1 MDAFFASVE
10 QARRPE
16 LRGLP
21 VIVGG
26 QLGGRGVVSA
36 CSYEARA
43 FGVHSAMP
51 IVHAERLCPHGVF
64 LPVDMKAYVAVHHAL
79 VEILGRYTD
88 LVEVA
93 SIDEAYLDVTG
104 SRRLFGPPQAIAH
117 RIQEQVY
124 QAHGVTCSIGI
135 GPTKLLAKLAAGL
148 NKPAGVGELTD
159 ADVHG
164 RLRELP
170 VGEVCG
176 IGPVTQ
182 ERLAALGLT
191 TLGMLQD
198 VPFPLL
204 AAAFGRG
211 AQGLRQ
217 LSLGHSLSPV
227 SSRRP
232 LPKSVG
238 REITFADDTNDLELL
253 RATLLALSDSAV
265 ADLRSHGLA
274 ARTVALKVRFNTFHT
289 VGRRRTLARPVT
301 ATRPI
306 HEAASALLD
315 ELELGV
321 RWVRLVGV
329 SVSNLTHN
337 AFQLTHRRRLAR
349 GGAGR
354 GRRPGAR
361 QVRVQ
366 GPQPRRRRPRSE
378 RAALRSARP
387 VDAAFTASR
396 AAPRPVRHG
405 SASTPRRDAR
415 RPCARLRPSVQT
427 PRRPRTRRRGGRR
440 ESTHEESPDER
451 PRQDQEHRPRRAS
464 RYRQDVAPRGSAVQG
479 RRHQSP
485 GSRGRRHH
493 ACRTTTTTRR
503 SAS

>member
-1 MDAFFASVE
+1 MIDHPHSARIKYEQMFVQRRAILHLDMDAFFASVE

-26 QLGGRGVVSA
+26 ERGGRGVVSA

-51 IVHAERLCPHGVF
+51 IFQAERLCPRGVF
-64 LPVDMKAYVAVHHAL
+64 IPVDMKAYVAVHRDL
-79 VEILGRYTD
+79 VELLGRYTD
-88 LVEVA
+88 LVEVT

-104 SRRLFGPPQAIAH
+104 SRRLFGPPRAIAL

-124 QAHGVTCSIGI
+124 NAHGVTCSIGI

-148 NKPAGVGELTD
+148 NKPAGIGELTA

-191 TLGMLQD
+191 TVGMLQD

-211 AQGLRQ
+211 AYSLRQ
-217 LSLGHSLSPV
+217 LALGRSFSPV
-227 SSRRP
+227 RSERP

-238 REITFADDTNDLELL
+238 REVTFGDDTNDLELL
-253 RATLLALSDSAV
+253 RATLLSLTDHAV
-265 ADLRSHGLA
+265 AELRRKGLA

-289 VGRRRTLARPVT
+289 VSRRRTLARPVN

-306 HEAASALLD
+306 HKTAVGLLD
-315 ELELGV
+315 ELDIGA

-329 SVSNLTHN
+329 SASGFTHN
-337 AFQLTHRRRLAR
+337 AFQLTLDDGWREVALGEVVDRVREKYGFKALTLA
-349 GGAGR
+349 GGDIACPHLEHGSPALSLH
-354 GRRPGAR
+354 PGAAG
-361 QVRVQ
+361 
-366 GPQPRRRRPRSE
+366 GPAT
-378 RAALRSARP
+378 RA
-387 VDAAFTASR
+387 
-396 AAPRPVRHG
+396 
-405 SASTPRRDAR
+405 
-415 RPCARLRPSVQT
+415 
-427 PRRPRTRRRGGRR
+427 
-440 ESTHEESPDER
+440 
-451 PRQDQEHRPRRAS
+451 
-464 RYRQDVAPRGSAVQG
+464 
-479 RRHQSP
+479 
-485 GSRGRRHH
+485 
-493 ACRTTTTTRR
+493 
-503 SAS
+503 

>member
-1 MDAFFASVE
+1 MFVSQRAILHLDMDAFFASVE

-21 VIVGG
+21 VVVGG
-26 QLGGRGVVSA
+26 ERGGRGVVSA
-36 CSYEARA
+36 CSYEARV

-51 IVHAERLCPHGVF
+51 IFQAERLCPRAVF
-64 LPVDMKAYVAVHHAL
+64 LPVDMKAYLAVHRGVVGL
-79 VEILGRYTD
+79 LEQYTD

-104 SRRLFGPPQAIAH
+104 SRRLFGPPRAIAH

-124 QAHGVTCSIGI
+124 DAYGVTCSIGL

-148 NKPAGVGELTD
+148 NKPAGIGELTD

-191 TLGMLQD
+191 TIGMLQD

-211 AQGLRQ
+211 AHGLRQ
-217 LSLGHSLSPV
+217 LSLGRSLSPV
-227 SSRRP
+227 RSERP

-238 REITFADDTNDLELL
+238 REVTFADDTNDLDLL
-253 RATLLALSDSAV
+253 RATLLSLADSAV
-265 ADLRSHGLA
+265 DELRRKGLA

-289 VGRRRTLARPVT
+289 VGRRRTLARPAS

-306 HEAASALLD
+306 HEAATELLD
-315 ELELGV
+315 ELAVGA

-329 SVSNLTHN
+329 SLSNLTHN
-337 AFQLTHRRRLAR
+337 AFQLTLDEGWREVALGEAVDRVRAKYGFKALTLA
-349 GGAGR
+349 GGAL
-354 GRRPGAR
+354 
-361 QVRVQ
+361 
-366 GPQPRRRRPRSE
+366 S
-378 RAALRSARP
+378 
-387 VDAAFTASR
+387 
-396 AAPRPVRHG
+396 
-405 SASTPRRDAR
+405 
-415 RPCARLRPSVQT
+415 
-427 PRRPRTRRRGGRR
+427 GGRYA
-440 ESTHEESPDER
+440 HPSPALAFH
-451 PRQDQEHRPRRAS
+451 P
-464 RYRQDVAPRGSAVQG
+464 GG
-479 RRHQSP
+479 P
-485 GSRGRRHH
+485 GSVALTHG
-493 ACRTTTTTRR
+493 T
-503 SAS
+503 